1 MPELMSSGEAARRL
15 DVSVSFLRKL
25 ESLGVTQPARRLAGF
40 DRRFYSAE
48 DVEQLRQVIAERRA
62 RLTHPLADAA

>member
-25 ESLGVTQPARRLAGF
+25 ETIGATEPARRLAGF

-48 DVEQLRQVIAERRA
+48 DVERLRQVIAKRRG
-62 RLTHPLADAA
+62 RSAA

>member
-25 ESLGVTQPARRLAGF
+25 EAIGATQPARRLAGF

-48 DVEQLRQVIAERRA
+48 DVEQLRQVIADRRA
-62 RLTHPLADAA
+62 RVTQAEPVAA

>member
-25 ESLGVTQPARRLAGF
+25 EQIGVTPPARRLS
-40 DRRFYSAE
+40 RFRIYSPAE
-48 DVEQLRQVIAERRA
+48 VEALGRIIAERRA
-62 RLTHPLADAA
+62 GLSRAEPQAA